1 MQCHLTL
8 SYLHQCKKSS
18 QLVCP
23 THNQPV
29 LLLTHWLVLA
39 GADITE
45 TTDPTVEQEEAL
57 RKAQEEAQEAMEG
70 EEEPEESDE
79 D

>member
-1 MQCHLTL
+1 MQCRLTP
-8 SYLHQCKKSS
+8 SCLHQCSRKSL
-18 QLVCP
+18 QVH
-23 THNQPV
+23 TH
-29 LLLTHWLVLA
+29 THTHTHISRNA
-39 GADITE
+39 GPDVTE

-57 RKAQEEAQEAMEG
+57 HKAQEEAQEAMEG